1 MRSLKFINTTS
12 LTIAIATC
20 GAIGSA
26 EAEIRA
32 IEEIIQHQEEIN
44 SQRSAI
50 PALPY
55 FESQTDA
62 NCAIHAI
69 NMALG
74 ERFISTEYYDK
85 YTMFIGAKSLIN
97 KENPNQGYITENQ
110 YHALVHFLNPENNLE
125 DFNEK
130 IKQLELN
137 FNSAASNLPNK
148 IELEDYLNQTGVL
161 GRKKA
166 IENVIIVINKIYN
179 LNLPINLNKFND
191 DNLAR
196 LAWDFE
202 NIASIVVYTD
212 DHFFVLRKYE
222 NNWYQL
228 DSLLQGP
235 QILLNDNP
243 VNWLEEFTLNHDET
257 HIIYFTS
264 AQIEAA
270 KNALHTKSPHLSNE
284 IPFHLPKSVFDSLPP
299 MLSPEPSEATFN
311 EQEIW
316 YFPHYDKADY
326 KNIATEVVHMALG
339 TELITPD
346 DYERYLNLIA
356 IKNNPHVSGRQR
368 RLMRKYYD
376 GGESTGEFYT
386 REKLEEAWDLA
397 AYNDALL
404 YKEYLHQTGVFDQD
418 KNIYNVINT
427 INDLYDLKVPN
438 EFNIEAN
445 ANVAN
450 AERMI
455 VDLDGSFVV
464 LRRDLNDKWWLLDI
478 LAQNPKLLAEGPK
491 NWLQKTAQ
499 FFPNIKLL
507 CFTVDDI
514 LKLENPTKNLPA
526 PFADSMTKSDPFG
539 RDFVEEFFYLPSL
552 SPLEL
557 QYISEELFSEQP
569 AFQDNTYKFLHEFTL
584 KLFRQGG
591 GDRSKIL
598 ETFNAFIEQIPV
610 SNSTS
615 SSTSTSE
622 RKYKEE
628 INPDTI
634 KAFREAAAKWGLVQT
649 DQPPH

>member
-1 MRSLKFINTTS
+1 MRSFRFINTTS

-20 GAIGSA
+20 GAIGNA
-26 EAEIRA
+26 EAEIRV
-32 IEEIIQHQEEIN
+32 IEEIIQHQAEIQPQL
-44 SQRSAI
+44 SVT

-62 NCAIHAI
+62 NCAIHAL

-74 ERFISTEYYDK
+74 DHFISPEHYDK

-97 KENPNQGYITENQ
+97 KEKPSEGYLTENQ

-125 DFNEK
+125 NPNEK

-137 FNSAASNLPNK
+137 FNSATSNFPNK
-148 IELEDYLNQTGVL
+148 IELEDYLNQTGIL

-179 LNLPINLNKFND
+179 LNLPINLNKFNEA
-191 DNLAR
+191 NLAR

-202 NIASIVVYTD
+202 NVASIVVYAD
-212 DHFFVLRKYE
+212 DHFFVLHKYAD
-222 NNWYQL
+222 NWYQL

-235 QILLNDNP
+235 QILLSDNP
-243 VNWLEEFTLNHDET
+243 INWLDEFTSSHDET
-257 HIIYFTS
+257 HIIYFTA
-264 AQIEAA
+264 AQLEAA
-270 KNALHTKSPHLSNE
+270 QNALHTKSPTLANE
-284 IPFHLPKSVFDSLPP
+284 IPFHLPKFVFDSLPP
-299 MLSPEPSEATFN
+299 MPSSVPSSAFS

-316 YFPHYDKADY
+316 YFPHYDRADY

-346 DYERYLNLIA
+346 EYERYLNLIA
-356 IKNNPHVSGRQR
+356 IKDNPHVSGRQR

-376 GGESTGEFYT
+376 EGESSGEFYT
-386 REKLEEAWDLA
+386 REMLAEAWDLA

-404 YKEYLHQTGVFDQD
+404 YKEYLHQTGVFDQE
-418 KNIYNVINT
+418 KNIYSVINT
-427 INDLYDLKVPN
+427 INELYDLKVPN
-438 EFNIEAN
+438 EFNLEAHS
-445 ANVAN
+445 NVAH
-450 AERMI
+450 AERII

-478 LAQNPKLLAEGPK
+478 LAQNPKLLPEGPD

-507 CFTVDDI
+507 CFTLDDI
-514 LKLENPTKNLPA
+514 LNLENPTKNP
-526 PFADSMTKSDPFG
+526 PPSFVDPMTQSDPFG
-539 RDFVEEFFYLPSL
+539 RDFVEEFFYQPSL

-598 ETFNAFIEQIPV
+598 ETFDRFIEQVPV

-615 SSTSTSE
+615 TSTSTSE

-628 INPDTI
+628 IHPDTI
-634 KAFREAAAKWGLVQT
+634 QAFREAAAKWELVET
-649 DQPPH
+649 DQQSH